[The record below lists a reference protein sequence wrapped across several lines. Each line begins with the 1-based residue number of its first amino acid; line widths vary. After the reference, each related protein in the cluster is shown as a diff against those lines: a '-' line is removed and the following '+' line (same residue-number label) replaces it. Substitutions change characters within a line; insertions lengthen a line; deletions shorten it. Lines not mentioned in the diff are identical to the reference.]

1 MAGWDKSTKLPT
13 WVQGRRKR
21 NVVATPQ
28 GWVRRVKKGSRAVD
42 EVLVAIRNLS
52 ETSTKTEPKIHEIY
66 VANTTGGTTIAANTA
81 ASVFVV
87 YDEPLAFGSGAQ
99 NLRITIANTSGG
111 TSGITAVIS
120 NTEILNAD
128 NTLRF
133 TFTSGAAGTYRINA
147 QTMSNTGN
155 VISGNI
161 GGEQAS
167 RVISNAVSNALGT
180 FIVT

>member
-13 WVQGRRKR
+13 WVQGKKKR
-21 NVVATPQ
+21 NIIATAA
-28 GWVRRVKKGSRAVD
+28 GWVRRVKKGSKAVD
-42 EVLVAIRNLS
+42 ETLVAIRNLS

-87 YDEPLAFGSGAQ
+87 FDEPLAFGTGTQ
-99 NLRITIANTSGG
+99 NWKITIANTVGGSSGG
-111 TSGITAVIS
+111 TATLS
-120 NTEILNAD
+120 NTEIFNAD

-133 TFTSGAAGTYRINA
+133 TFTSGAAGTYKINA
-147 QTMSNTGN
+147 QTIANTGN
-155 VISGNI
+155 VVSGNI
-161 GGEQAS
+161 GAEAAS
-167 RVISNAVSNALGT
+167 KIISNTVSNALGT